1 MIALMPLWHDRNGRV
16 CQAVRLYDHNV
27 YGKTVTT
34 NERLR
39 GSGCLHLPLSG
50 GCQCLRA
57 RVAEWLPRFVGVKDD
72 FTAVK
77 ADKITAY
84 ISKIVEIQQNLQ
96 VEYTRIG
103 IMCPAGYRGS
113 RSTCLTGLLHQGH
126 SSGAA

>member
-39 GSGCLHLPLSG
+39 GSGCLI
-50 GCQCLRA
+50 CLYLEGASVFRA
-57 RVAEWLPRFVGVKDD
+57 RVAEWLPRFVGGKYD

-77 ADKITAY
+77 ADKTTAY

-96 VEYTRIG
+96 VEDTRIG